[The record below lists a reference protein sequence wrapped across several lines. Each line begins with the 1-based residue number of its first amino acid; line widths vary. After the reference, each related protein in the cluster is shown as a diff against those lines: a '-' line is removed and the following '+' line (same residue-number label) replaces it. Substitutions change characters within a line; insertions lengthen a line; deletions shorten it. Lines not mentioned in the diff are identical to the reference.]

1 MVLVAHRKSTACI
14 GAALES
20 YCRERERERG
30 REGGAEH
37 CEEWRLLRCA
47 GGKVLYILGL

>member
-20 YCRERERERG
+20 YCRERERER
-30 REGGAEH
+30 EGG
-37 CEEWRLLRCA
+37 RR
-47 GGKVLYILGL
+47 